1 MNLLDNVNYPEN
13 LMDKKE
19 IDTIESSLIEI
30 NDTDQTEERKAVP
43 AKSSILNESISNNNS
58 TINNNAEIDYS
69 SYTLEE
75 LVDALKQRLNQNIEE
90 IKEEVEHIKQHFYK
104 KLKSETEEQKN
115 SENKEVEEENL
126 INEKNKIEENFKSLL
141 AEFREK
147 KAHYQA
153 NIEKNLNEN
162 LAKKQEIL
170 EKMKALSESKDDV
183 STHIN
188 EFKALQQEWR
198 TIGLVPPANLNTLQK
213 KYNAIQEAFWD
224 LIKIN
229 NELKEYDFR
238 KNLEAKVQI
247 CEAAEKLEKEETD
260 VIIAFQKLQKLH
272 EEWHEI
278 GPVSRE
284 LREQIWQRFKNAS
297 TIINKKH
304 QSYFESIKKKEEEN
318 LITKTVI
325 CEKIEM
331 IDFTNLKSFNDWNEA
346 TKNILTL
353 QKEWR
358 TIGFAPKK
366 MNQKIFERYRKACDT
381 FFTAKAEFYKQIR
394 NTYAENYKKK
404 LVLCEQAEDLKDSTD
419 WQDTAEK
426 MIQLQKEWKNIGPVS
441 KKYSDDLWKR
451 FISACDYFFE
461 QKKKVNNNQK
471 NSEIE
476 NLEKKRDLIAR
487 INAFQK
493 TENISVSLLTLR
505 ALIDEWYTIGHV
517 PFKEKDK
524 IYKEFRLAIE
534 KKYDELNID
543 FVSRKLEIFKN
554 NLQNM
559 RSKGPN
565 KLYQEREK
573 LMKSNEHLKSEI
585 TTYENN
591 LGFFSSSSQKGDK
604 VISELEK
611 KIEALKEEK
620 HLIEEKIKLI
630 EEYL

>member
-1 MNLLDNVNYPEN
+1 
-13 LMDKKE
+13 
-19 IDTIESSLIEI
+19 
-30 NDTDQTEERKAVP
+30 
-43 AKSSILNESISNNNS
+43 
-58 TINNNAEIDYS
+58 
-69 SYTLEE
+69 
-75 LVDALKQRLNQNIEE
+75 
-90 IKEEVEHIKQHFYK
+90 
-104 KLKSETEEQKN
+104 
-115 SENKEVEEENL
+115 
-126 INEKNKIEENFKSLL
+126 L
-141 AEFREK
+141 AQF
-147 KAHYQA
+147 
-153 NIEKNLNEN
+153 
-162 LAKKQEIL
+162 
-170 EKMKALSESKDDV
+170 
-183 STHIN
+183 
-188 EFKALQQEWR
+188 
-198 TIGLVPPANLNTLQK
+198 
-213 KYNAIQEAFWD
+213 
-224 LIKIN
+224 
-229 NELKEYDFR
+229 
-238 KNLEAKVQI
+238 
-247 CEAAEKLEKEETD
+247 
-260 VIIAFQKLQKLH
+260 
-272 EEWHEI
+272 
-278 GPVSRE
+278 
-284 LREQIWQRFKNAS
+284 
-297 TIINKKH
+297 
-304 QSYFESIKKKEEEN
+304 
-318 LITKTVI
+318 
-325 CEKIEM
+325 
-331 IDFTNLKSFNDWNEA
+331 
-346 TKNILTL
+346 
-353 QKEWR
+353 
-358 TIGFAPKK
+358 
-366 MNQKIFERYRKACDT
+366 
-381 FFTAKAEFYKQIR
+381 
-394 NTYAENYKKK
+394 
-404 LVLCEQAEDLKDSTD
+404 
-419 WQDTAEK
+419 
-426 MIQLQKEWKNIGPVS
+426 S

-493 TENISVSLLTLR
+493 TENISVSLLALR

-559 RSKGPN
+559 RSKSPN